1 MPCPGAPNASTALV
15 KAFWLGF
22 IGLTRPALPRGS
34 WERAAG
40 LDRPGFS
47 RPVPVLSAPCLA
59 GSANG
64 HRGARAPARMKLSN
78 LCRRCWSLRRSRA
91 QRTALRLPQSHPCV
105 VPGSPPRHPGLCWGC
120 SSPLAPRLGGLW
132 QLNFRRRNLGLW
144 SSAPGS
150 PRPPPAPGCQRV
162 PLPQRGLV
170 PQRNALAPSND
181 TVTHIQRVPSPPRWR

>member
-1 MPCPGAPNASTALV
+1 MPCPGAPNSSTALV

-34 WERAAG
+34 WERAVG
-40 LDRPGFS
+40 LDRSGFS
-47 RPVPVLSAPCLA
+47 RSVPVLSAPCPV

-64 HRGARAPARMKLSN
+64 HRGAGAPARMRLSN
-78 LCRRCWSLRRSRA
+78 LCRRCWSLRRSPA
-91 QRTALRLPQSHPCV
+91 QRTALRLPRSHPRV
-105 VPGSPPRHPGLCWGC
+105 VLGSPPRHPGLCRCC
-120 SSPLAPRLGGLW
+120 SSPLAPWLDGLW
-132 QLNFRRRNLGLW
+132 QLNFQRRNLGLR

-170 PQRNALAPSND
+170 LQRNVLAPSND
-181 TVTHIQRVPSPPRWR
+181 TVMHIQWVPSLPRWR